1 MVFTLVSFPVRYA
14 ETDQMGIVHHSN
26 YPIWFEIGRTDHLRQ
41 LGRTYA
47 SLEEEGLLLPLVNL
61 NCKYLAPAKYGD
73 EIEVKTRIK
82 KLTCVRIEFA
92 YEVYNQQGTLL
103 ALGFTEHGWTDRKL
117 KPINLSKKQ
126 PELYRLLQASL

>member
-1 MVFTLVSFPVRYA
+1 MFTLVSFPVRYA

-82 KLTCVRIEFA
+82 KLTCVRI
-92 YEVYNQQGTLL
+92 
-103 ALGFTEHGWTDRKL
+103 DRK
-117 KPINLSKKQ
+117 SVV
-126 PELYRLLQASL
+126 